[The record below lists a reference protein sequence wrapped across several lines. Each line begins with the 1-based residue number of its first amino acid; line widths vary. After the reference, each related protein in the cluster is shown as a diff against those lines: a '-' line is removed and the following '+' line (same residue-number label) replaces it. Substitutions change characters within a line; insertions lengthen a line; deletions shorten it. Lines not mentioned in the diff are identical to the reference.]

1 MIKKKA
7 ASDLRGV
14 VWYRLKND
22 IDLLQVVDAGI
33 AQTLKVVTRHNYG
46 KWLDEG
52 DNINIWLG
60 HQKSLSAMER

>member
-7 ASDLRGV
+7 VSNLKGV
-14 VWYRLKND
+14 VWYGLKNV

-33 AQTLKVVTRHNYG
+33 AQTLKVVTGHNYG

-52 DNINIWLG
+52 DNINIWFG